1 MVRSLRKGASS
12 MYFQHEHTGH
22 SIGVK
27 ECKSEVN
34 RGVAV
39 LKVTLAPVDSNQRHD
54 ESYLHDEP
62 LLSAAID
69 DKTVVEKFIAHVNS
83 GVPKVED
90 YRLELLSRDKRIV
103 KHVVPEL
110 TQQGS
115 LKTLHLNV
123 DSR

>member
-1 MVRSLRKGASS
+1 MVRSLRKGTSS

-27 ECKSEVN
+27 QCESEVDG
-34 RGVAV
+34 GVAV
-39 LKVTLAPVDSNQRHD
+39 LKVTVAPVDSNQKYD

-69 DKTVVEKFIAHVNS
+69 DNTVVEGFIAHVNS
-83 GVPKVED
+83 GVPKVEE
-90 YRLELLSRDKRIV
+90 YRLDLLTRGKLLV
-103 KHVVPEL
+103 KNVVPEL
-110 TQQGS
+110 TQQDN

-123 DSR
+123 ENR